1 MLYSCPFPIRSE
13 CFKLPNTK
21 SASFDSWTNKRLN
34 VLIRQPH
41 TILYL
46 EKKKRIY
53 HNAINHVRALGFSR
67 CHGQLQK
74 ALHTKFYSFC
84 VDLCVKSLKIWSGT
98 GACSFCSKRHL
109 NSFTWPLKS
118 MHKGQHGPTFS
129 SLRRNKLIMD
139 NYRFSVLQPFLLF
152 NSVSAKSE
160 TKK

>member
-1 MLYSCPFPIRSE
+1 MLYSCPLPIRSE

-74 ALHTKFYSFC
+74 ALLIKFYSFC
-84 VDLCVKSLKIWSGT
+84 VDLCVKSLKIWSGA
-98 GACSFCSKRHL
+98 GACSFCTKRHL

-118 MHKGQHGPTFS
+118 MHKGLHLLPGDPPEN
-129 SLRRNKLIMD
+129 SLTCNLHAKQKKTC
-139 NYRFSVLQPFLLF
+139 YTLLGF
-152 NSVSAKSE
+152 AWIK
-160 TKK
+160 